1 MNKERKDEK
10 GGGGKKGR
18 GGYKRPDRPAPLT
31 PTEQRRKQAEERLAV
46 WEAKTKLGKMVVS
59 GEIDSL
65 HAALNCGFPLREPEI
80 IDILVPEI
88 KEEVEIFIDWDE
100 DNFKTSM
107 ANSDIL
113 LAWNFPTTSLKK
125 IAPNLKWI
133 HCISAGVEH
142 LLPLD
147 WMFDGLV
154 LTNSSGAHA
163 KKAGEYGLMSIL
175 MLQNHM
181 TKIITNQKDKKFVSL
196 FSNPI
201 AGKTVVLLGTGT
213 LGSSMTKLVAPLG
226 ANIIGVNKRGRM
238 VEGCSKVI
246 TIDKID
252 SVLPDADFLY
262 LALPETPETKNLISR
277 ERLDMLKPTCGIV
290 NIGRQSVMDY
300 DALCEKLIKNE
311 IAGAILDVF
320 TSEPIEKNSK
330 LWDIPNLVITP
341 HVSSDDNG
349 NYVKLTLDIFIKN
362 LKLFIENKELN
373 NQIDKKLGY

>member
-1 MNKERKDEK
+1 MTNKKIKIHVKNNHWAPDSFPTDAEGEK
-10 GGGGKKGR
+10 NFTITKKHF
-18 GGYKRPDRPAPLT
+18 D
-31 PTEQRRKQAEERLAV
+31 Q
-46 WEAKTKLGKMVVS
+46 
-59 GEIDSL
+59 
-65 HAALNCGFPLREPEI
+65 ALNNF
-80 IDILVPEI
+80 PEI
-88 KEEVEIFIDWDE
+88 KEKVDIFFDWDE

-113 LAWNFPTTSLKK
+113 VAWSFSTTNLKK
-125 IAPNLKWI
+125 VAPNLKWI
-133 HCISAGVEH
+133 HVISAGVEH
-142 LLPLD
+142 LHPLD

-163 KKAGEYGLMSIL
+163 KKSGEYGLMSIL

-181 TKIITNQKDKKFVSL
+181 TKIITNQKNKSFISL

-201 AGKTVVLLGTGT
+201 AGKTVVVVGTGT
-213 LGSSMTKLVAPLG
+213 LGVSMAKLVAPLG

-238 VEGCSKVI
+238 AEGCSKVI
-246 TIDKID
+246 SIDKID
-252 SVLPDADFLY
+252 TVLPDADFLY
-262 LALPETPETKNLISR
+262 LAVPETPETKNLISK
-277 ERLDMLKPTCGIV
+277 ERLNMLKPTCGIV

-300 DALCEKLIKNE
+300 DVLCEKLSNDE

-320 TSEPIEKNSK
+320 THEPIEKNSK

-362 LKLFIENKELN
+362 LKLFIENKELS
-373 NQIDKKLGY
+373 NQVDKKLGY

>member
-1 MNKERKDEK
+1 MTNKKIKIHVKNNHWAPGSFPTDAEGEK
-10 GGGGKKGR
+10 NF
-18 GGYKRPDRPAPLT
+18 T
-31 PTEQRRKQAEERLAV
+31 I
-46 WEAKTKLGKMVVS
+46 TK
-59 GEIDSL
+59 E
-65 HAALNCGFPLREPEI
+65 HFTQALNNF
-80 IDILVPEI
+80 PEI
-88 KEEVEIFIDWDE
+88 KEKVEIFVDWDE

-113 LAWNFPTTSLKK
+113 VAWNFSTTNLKK

-133 HCISAGVEH
+133 HVISAGVEH
-142 LLPLD
+142 LHPLD

-154 LTNSSGAHA
+154 LTNSSGAHT

-181 TKIITNQKDKKFVSL
+181 TKIITNQKNKSFVSL

-201 AGKTVVLLGTGT
+201 VGKTVVLVGTGNLGT
-213 LGSSMTKLVAPLG
+213 SMAKLVAPLG
-226 ANIIGVNKRGRM
+226 VNIIGVNKRGRTT
-238 VEGCSKVI
+238 EGCSKVI
-246 TIDKID
+246 SIDKID
-252 SVLPDADFLY
+252 TVLPDADFLY
-262 LALPETPETKNLISR
+262 LAVPETPETKNLISK
-277 ERLDMLKPTCGIV
+277 ERLNMLKPTCGIV

-300 DALCEKLIKNE
+300 DVLCEKLGNNE

-320 TSEPIEKNSK
+320 THEPIEKNSK

-362 LKLFIENKELN
+362 LKLFIENKKLS
-373 NQIDKKLGY
+373 NQVDKKLGY

>member
-1 MNKERKDEK
+1 LTNNKKIKIHVKNNHWAPGSFPTDAEGEKNFTITKEHLDE
-10 GGGGKKGR
+10 
-18 GGYKRPDRPAPLT
+18 
-31 PTEQRRKQAEERLAV
+31 
-46 WEAKTKLGKMVVS
+46 
-59 GEIDSL
+59 
-65 HAALNCGFPLREPEI
+65 ALKNF
-80 IDILVPEI
+80 PEI
-88 KEEVEIFIDWDE
+88 KKKVEIFVDWDE

-113 LAWNFPTTSLKK
+113 LAWSFPTTDLKK
-125 IAPNLKWI
+125 VAPSLKWI
-133 HCISAGVEH
+133 HVISAGVEH
-142 LLPLD
+142 LHPFD

-154 LTNSSGAHA
+154 LTNSSGAHV

-201 AGKTVVLLGTGT
+201 AGKTIVLVGTGS

-226 ANIIGVNKRGRM
+226 ANIIGINRRGKS

-252 SVLPDADFLY
+252 TVLSDADFLY
-262 LALPETPETKNLISR
+262 LAVPETPETKNLISK
-277 ERLDMLKPTCGIV
+277 ERLNILKPTCGIV

-300 DALCEKLIKNE
+300 EALSEKLKKKE

-320 TSEPIEKNSK
+320 TLEPIEKNSK
-330 LWDIPNLVITP
+330 LWDVPNLVITP

-349 NYVKLTLDIFIKN
+349 SYVKLTLDIFLNN

-373 NQIDKKLGY
+373 NQVDKKLGY